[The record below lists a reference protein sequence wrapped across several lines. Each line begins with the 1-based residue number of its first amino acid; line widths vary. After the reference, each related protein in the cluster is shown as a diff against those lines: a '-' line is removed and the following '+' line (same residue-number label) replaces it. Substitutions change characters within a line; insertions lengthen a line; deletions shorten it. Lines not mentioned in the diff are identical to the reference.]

1 MNELSKLNLQYAPT
15 FNMKVAFAIVVA
27 TLGLLGTVW
36 CVLHGHILYAMLC
49 AALVSRATIGN
60 PVETQ
65 LTKDS
70 QERLI
75 QYIIQSGE
83 TTKDS

>member
-1 MNELSKLNLQYAPT
+1 MNELSKLNLKYTPK
-15 FNMKVAFAIVVA
+15 FNWPVAFSIVVA

-36 CVLHGHILYAMLC
+36 CITHGYVLYGTIC
-49 AALVSRATIGN
+49 ATLVSRATIGN
-60 PVETQ
+60 PIQTQ

-70 QERLI
+70 QDRLI